1 MLLRDGTRRIKQKA
15 MFKKKRSMGAKMAAG
30 NKIISEARHGAF
42 ARCTEAS
49 LFSAPI
55 VSRND

>member
-1 MLLRDGTRRIKQKA
+1 
-15 MFKKKRSMGAKMAAG
+15 MFKKKRSMGAKMATG
-30 NKIISEARHGAF
+30 NKIISEALHGAF

-55 VSRND
+55 VSRNV